1 MKSQCRFSE
10 VSVVLCL
17 VTISSQV
24 LANPVGESLRAGRAR
39 FDRSAPGSL
48 SIYQNSDKLIVN
60 WREFS
65 IAAGETTRFIQP
77 SATSI
82 ALNRVVTANP
92 SRLFGNLEAN
102 GKVYL
107 INPNGILVG
116 RAGAVNTRG
125 FVASTLDVSDASF
138 LSGATLR
145 LSGDSE
151 ASVVNEGSIQAI
163 GGDVFLVGRT
173 VENSGT
179 IRASTVGL
187 GAGSEVVIVPTGRER
202 LSVIAGNASGD
213 QADKGV
219 NNQGTIE
226 AVSAELKAAGGNI
239 YALAINNG

>member
-1 MKSQCRFSE
+1 MKSQRRFSE

-17 VTISSQV
+17 VTMSSQV
-24 LANPVGESLRAGRAR
+24 LANPVGESVRAGHAR

-48 SIYQNSDKLIVN
+48 SIRQDSDRLIIN
-60 WREFS
+60 WHNFS

-92 SRLFGNLEAN
+92 SRLFGSLESN

-116 RAGAVNTRG
+116 RGGAVNTRG

-138 LSGATLR
+138 LSGAKLK

-151 ASVVNEGSIQAI
+151 ASVVNEGSIRAI

-173 VENSGT
+173 VENSGD
-179 IRASTVGL
+179 IRAGTVGL
-187 GAGSEVVIVPTGRER
+187 GAGSEVMIVPTG
-202 LSVIAGNASGD
+202 
-213 QADKGV
+213 
-219 NNQGTIE
+219 
-226 AVSAELKAAGGNI
+226 LKPPTDF
-239 YALAINNG
+239 